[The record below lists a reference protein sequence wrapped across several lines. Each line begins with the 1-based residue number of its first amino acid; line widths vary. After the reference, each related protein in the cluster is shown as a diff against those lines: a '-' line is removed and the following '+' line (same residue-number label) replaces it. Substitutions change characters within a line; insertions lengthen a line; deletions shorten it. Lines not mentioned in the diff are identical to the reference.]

1 MKSSKKSL
9 KAVLVFVLALILLT
23 NAVLPMAVVGSDN
36 DTSSEYQY
44 YSVKTGDTLTRI
56 AKNYGVTISDI
67 MTANGLSNA
76 DKIYT
81 GQILKVPLSSSSA
94 KGNSLV
100 SSRISMTVVDA
111 DIQDVLSAI
120 ALNAGYYIIMENGAD
135 SKGTVSVTLEEMS
148 ALKAIDY
155 VTRLVGMT
163 FLKDGNTIYVGTAD
177 ALNSTFVDKTVL
189 TKIHLDYISAEGL
202 QTQMAALG
210 LSNVQI
216 VSTNNKDEFYISGYP
231 KELAKVSELIKLLDV
246 SSNIMAGGGLIASN
260 LTPLELEYIT
270 ADEFNGLLGNL
281 GLSTGIVLSSRPYT
295 LFVYVSGANLTDI
308 KTIKKIVDKPL
319 SGANLAAGGT
329 TAPAGGDSD
338 NGDVT
343 ITVPDTTTPPA
354 TDSTTTPSG
363 ETPVTPTEPVEEI
376 VLREVELSVINRTA
390 AEEILHSFPLTI
402 TLYGPAKMTK
412 KIWIA
417 GTVDQVD
424 QAEAYI
430 RQFDNADY
438 ADTVLNDKRFF
449 AYELQNCTAAE
460 MLNRLAALNLE
471 GVTFKTGTYAALTKS
486 LIVYC
491 EPYLEESV
499 KSLLSEMDTTA
510 TTETANRA
518 VEATTSVATAQ
529 SRIDALCELYPELGA
544 YTFTVKEI
552 PAKDGTTKY
561 ITYVKASSETADYI
575 KALFEELNNAA

>member
-9 KAVLVFVLALILLT
+9 KAALVFVLALILLT
-23 NAVLPMAVVGSDN
+23 NAVLPMAVVGSNN

-44 YSVKTGDTLTRI
+44 YSVKAGDTLTRI
-56 AKNYGVTISDI
+56 AKNYGVTVSDL
-67 MTANGLSNA
+67 MTANDLSNA

-81 GQILKVPLSSSSA
+81 GQIIKVPLSSASA
-94 KGNSLV
+94 KGNTLV
-100 SSRISMTVVDA
+100 SSRISMTVVEA
-111 DIQDVLSAI
+111 DIEDVLSAI
-120 ALNAGYYIIMENGAD
+120 ALNAGYYIIMEEGN
-135 SKGTVSVTLEEMS
+135 SETVTVTLQEMS

-246 SSNIMAGGGLIASN
+246 SSNIMAGGGMIASN
-260 LTPLELEYIT
+260 FTPLELEHIT
-270 ADEFNGLLGNL
+270 AEEFNGLLGNL

-295 LFVYVSGANLTDI
+295 LYVYVSGANLTDI
-308 KTIKKIVDKPL
+308 KTIQKIVDKPL
-319 SGANLAAGGT
+319 TGANLAAQGT
-329 TAPAGGDSD
+329 TTPAGG
-338 NGDVT
+338 GDVT
-343 ITVPDTTTPPA
+343 ITEPSTAPTTES
-354 TDSTTTPSG
+354 STEPTTGSTG
-363 ETPVTPTEPVEEI
+363 STGTPTEPTTPTEEPL
-376 VLREVELSVINRTA
+376 VLREVELTVIDRSA
-390 AEEILHSFPLTI
+390 AEEILNSFPLTI
-402 TLYGPAKMTK
+402 TVYGPKKMTK
-412 KIWIA
+412 KLWIA
-417 GTVDQVD
+417 GTQDQVD

-438 ADTVLNDKRFF
+438 AASVLNNKRFF

-460 MLNRLAALNLE
+460 MLNRLAALELE
-471 GVTFKTGTYAALTKS
+471 GVTFKTSTYSSLTKS

-499 KSLLSEMDTTA
+499 KALLLEMDTTA
-510 TTETANRA
+510 TSETANRA
-518 VEATTSVATAQ
+518 IEATSSASVARQ
-529 SRIDALCELYPELGA
+529 RIDALCALYPELNA
-544 YTFTVKEI
+544 YEFTVTEI
-552 PAKDGTTKY
+552 PGKDGAMKCV
-561 ITYVKASSETADYI
+561 TYVKASSETADYI
-575 KALFEELNNAA
+575 KALFEEMNTAA

>member
-9 KAVLVFVLALILLT
+9 RAALVFVLALILLT
-23 NAVLPMAVVGSDN
+23 NAVLPMAVVGSNN
-36 DTSSEYQY
+36 DAAAEYQY
-44 YSVKTGDTLTRI
+44 YSVKAGDTLTRI
-56 AKNYGVTISDI
+56 AKNYGVTVSDL
-67 MTANGLSNA
+67 MTANDLSNA

-81 GQILKVPLSSSSA
+81 GQIIKVPLSSASA
-94 KGNSLV
+94 KGNTLV

-111 DIQDVLSAI
+111 DIEDVLSAI
-120 ALNAGYYIIMENGAD
+120 ALNAGYYIIMEEGK
-135 SKGTVSVTLEEMS
+135 SQTVTVTLQEMS

-163 FLKDGNTIYVGTAD
+163 FLKEGNTIYVGTAD

-202 QTQMAALG
+202 QTQMSALG

-246 SSNIMAGGGLIASN
+246 SSNIMAGGGMIASN
-260 LTPLELEYIT
+260 FTPLELEYIT

-295 LFVYVSGANLTDI
+295 LYVYVSGANLTDI
-308 KTIKKIVDKPL
+308 KTIQRIVDKPL
-319 SGANLAAGGT
+319 TGANLAAQGT
-329 TAPAGGDSD
+329 TAPAAGE
-338 NGDVT
+338 DVT
-343 ITVPDTTTPPA
+343 ITEPSTEPTT
-354 TDSTTTPSG
+354 G
-363 ETPVTPTEPVEEI
+363 TPTEPTTGTPSDPTTPTEEPL
-376 VLREVELSVINRTA
+376 VLREVELTVIDRSA
-390 AEEILHSFPLTI
+390 AEEILNSFPLTI
-402 TLYGPAKMTK
+402 TVYGPEKMTK
-412 KIWIA
+412 KLWIA
-417 GTVDQVD
+417 GTQDQVD

-438 ADTVLNDKRFF
+438 AASVLNDKRFF

-460 MLNRLAALNLE
+460 MLNRLAALELE
-471 GVTFKTGTYAALTKS
+471 GVTFKTGTYSSLTKS

-499 KSLLSEMDTTA
+499 KALLLEMDTTA
-510 TTETANRA
+510 TSETANRA
-518 VEATTSVATAQ
+518 IEATSSTTVARQ
-529 SRIDALCELYPELGA
+529 RIDALCALYPELNA
-544 YTFTVKEI
+544 YEFTVTEI
-552 PAKDGTTKY
+552 PGKDGEMKCV
-561 ITYVKASSETADYI
+561 TYVKASSETADYI
-575 KALFEELNNAA
+575 KALFEEMNTAA

>member
-9 KAVLVFVLALILLT
+9 KAALVFVLALILLT
-23 NAVLPMAVVGSDN
+23 NAVLPMAVVGSNN
-36 DTSSEYQY
+36 DASAEYQY
-44 YSVKTGDTLTRI
+44 YSVKAGDTLTRI
-56 AKNYGVTISDI
+56 AKNYGVTVSDL
-67 MTANGLSNA
+67 MTANDLSNA

-81 GQILKVPLSSSSA
+81 GQIIKVPLSSASA
-94 KGNSLV
+94 KGNTLV

-111 DIQDVLSAI
+111 DIEDVLSAI
-120 ALNAGYYIIMENGAD
+120 ALNAGYYIIMEEGK
-135 SKGTVSVTLEEMS
+135 SQTVTVTLQEMS

-163 FLKDGNTIYVGTAD
+163 FLKEGNTIYVGTAD

-202 QTQMAALG
+202 QTQMSALG

-246 SSNIMAGGGLIASN
+246 SSNIMAGGGMIASN
-260 LTPLELEYIT
+260 FTPLELEYIT

-295 LFVYVSGANLTDI
+295 LYVYVSGANLTDI
-308 KTIKKIVDKPL
+308 KTIQRIVDKPL
-319 SGANLAAGGT
+319 TGANLAAQGT
-329 TAPAGGDSD
+329 TAPAAGE
-338 NGDVT
+338 DVT
-343 ITVPDTTTPPA
+343 ITEPSTEPTT
-354 TDSTTTPSG
+354 G
-363 ETPVTPTEPVEEI
+363 TPTEPTTGTPSDPTTPTEEPL
-376 VLREVELSVINRTA
+376 VLREVELTVIDRSA
-390 AEEILHSFPLTI
+390 AEEILNSFPLTI
-402 TLYGPAKMTK
+402 TVYGPEKMTK
-412 KIWIA
+412 KLWIA
-417 GTVDQVD
+417 GTQDQVD

-438 ADTVLNDKRFF
+438 AASVLNDKRFF

-460 MLNRLAALNLE
+460 MLNRLAALELE
-471 GVTFKTGTYAALTKS
+471 GVTFKTGTYSSLTKS

-499 KSLLSEMDTTA
+499 KALLLEMDTTA
-510 TTETANRA
+510 TSETANRA
-518 VEATTSVATAQ
+518 IEATSSTTVARQ
-529 SRIDALCELYPELGA
+529 RIDALCALYPELNA
-544 YTFTVKEI
+544 YEFTVTEI
-552 PAKDGTTKY
+552 PGKDGEMKCV
-561 ITYVKASSETADYI
+561 TYVKASSETADYI
-575 KALFEELNNAA
+575 KALFEEMNTAA

>member
-36 DTSSEYQY
+36 DASAEYQY
-44 YSVKTGDTLTRI
+44 YSVKAGDTLTRI
-56 AKNYGVTISDI
+56 AKNYGVTVSDL
-67 MTANGLSNA
+67 MTANDLSNA

-81 GQILKVPLSSSSA
+81 GQIIKVPLSSASA
-94 KGNSLV
+94 KGNTLV
-100 SSRISMTVVDA
+100 SSRISMTVVEA
-111 DIQDVLSAI
+111 DIEDVLSAI
-120 ALNAGYYIIMENGAD
+120 ALNAGYYIIMEEGN
-135 SKGTVSVTLEEMS
+135 SETVTVTLQEMS

-246 SSNIMAGGGLIASN
+246 SSNIMAGGGMIASN
-260 LTPLELEYIT
+260 FTPLELEHIT
-270 ADEFNGLLGNL
+270 AEEFNGLLGNL

-295 LFVYVSGANLTDI
+295 LYVYVSGANLTDI
-308 KTIKKIVDKPL
+308 KTIQKIVDKPL
-319 SGANLAAGGT
+319 TGANLAAQGT
-329 TAPAGGDSD
+329 TTPAGG
-338 NGDVT
+338 GDVT
-343 ITVPDTTTPPA
+343 ITAPTTEPT
-354 TDSTTTPSG
+354 TGSTG
-363 ETPVTPTEPVEEI
+363 TPTEPTTGSTGTPTEPTTPTEEPL
-376 VLREVELSVINRTA
+376 VLREVELTVIDRSA
-390 AEEILHSFPLTI
+390 AEEILNSFPLTI
-402 TLYGPAKMTK
+402 TVYGPEKMTK
-412 KIWIA
+412 KLWIA
-417 GTVDQVD
+417 GTQDQVD

-430 RQFDNADY
+430 QQFDNADY
-438 ADTVLNDKRFF
+438 AASVLNNKRFF

-460 MLNRLAALNLE
+460 MLNRLAALELE
-471 GVTFKTGTYAALTKS
+471 GVTFKTSTYSSLTKS

-499 KSLLSEMDTTA
+499 KALLLEMDTTA
-510 TTETANRA
+510 TSETANRA
-518 VEATTSVATAQ
+518 IEATSSASVARQ
-529 SRIDALCELYPELGA
+529 RIDALCALYPELNA
-544 YTFTVKEI
+544 YEFTVTEI
-552 PAKDGTTKY
+552 PGKEGTMKCV
-561 ITYVKASSETADYI
+561 TYVKASSETADYI
-575 KALFEELNNAA
+575 KALFEEMNTAA

>member
-9 KAVLVFVLALILLT
+9 KAALVFVLALILLT

-36 DTSSEYQY
+36 DASAEYQY
-44 YSVKTGDTLTRI
+44 YSVKAGDTLTRI
-56 AKNYGVTISDI
+56 AKNYGVTVSDL
-67 MTANGLSNA
+67 MTANDLSNA

-81 GQILKVPLSSSSA
+81 GQIIKVPLSSASA
-94 KGNSLV
+94 KGNTLV
-100 SSRISMTVVDA
+100 SSRISMTVVEA
-111 DIQDVLSAI
+111 DIEDVLSAI
-120 ALNAGYYIIMENGAD
+120 ALNAGYYIIMEEGN
-135 SKGTVSVTLEEMS
+135 SETVTVTLQEMS

-246 SSNIMAGGGLIASN
+246 SSNIMAGGGMIASN
-260 LTPLELEYIT
+260 FTPLELEHIT
-270 ADEFNGLLGNL
+270 AEEFNGLLGNL

-295 LFVYVSGANLTDI
+295 LYVYVSGANLTDI
-308 KTIKKIVDKPL
+308 KTIQKIVDKPL
-319 SGANLAAGGT
+319 TGANLAAQGT
-329 TAPAGGDSD
+329 TTPAGGE
-338 NGDVT
+338 DVT
-343 ITVPDTTTPPA
+343 ITAPTTEPT
-354 TDSTTTPSG
+354 TGSTG
-363 ETPVTPTEPVEEI
+363 TPTEPTTGSTGTPTEPTTPTEEPL
-376 VLREVELSVINRTA
+376 VLREVELTVIDRSA
-390 AEEILHSFPLTI
+390 AVEILNSFPLTI
-402 TLYGPAKMTK
+402 TVYGPEKMTK
-412 KIWIA
+412 KLWIA
-417 GTVDQVD
+417 GTQDQVD

-430 RQFDNADY
+430 QQFDNADY
-438 ADTVLNDKRFF
+438 AASVLNNKRFF

-460 MLNRLAALNLE
+460 MLNRLAALELE
-471 GVTFKTGTYAALTKS
+471 GVTFKTSTYSSLTKS

-499 KSLLSEMDTTA
+499 KALLLEMDTTA
-510 TTETANRA
+510 TSETANRA
-518 VEATTSVATAQ
+518 IEATSSTTVARQ
-529 SRIDALCELYPELGA
+529 RIDALCTLYPELNA
-544 YTFTVKEI
+544 YEFTVTEI
-552 PAKDGTTKY
+552 PGKDGEMKCV
-561 ITYVKASSETADYI
+561 TYVKASSETADYI
-575 KALFEELNNAA
+575 KALFEEMNTAA

>member
-9 KAVLVFVLALILLT
+9 KAALVFVLALILLT
-23 NAVLPMAVVGSDN
+23 NAVLPMAVVGSNN
-36 DTSSEYQY
+36 DASAEYQY
-44 YSVKTGDTLTRI
+44 YSVKAGDTLTRI
-56 AKNYGVTISDI
+56 AKNYGVTVSDL
-67 MTANGLSNA
+67 MTANDLSNA

-81 GQILKVPLSSSSA
+81 GQIIKVPLSSASA
-94 KGNSLV
+94 KGNTLV

-111 DIQDVLSAI
+111 DIEDVLSAI
-120 ALNAGYYIIMENGAD
+120 ALNAGYYIIMEEG
-135 SKGTVSVTLEEMS
+135 SSQTVTVSLQEMS

-202 QTQMAALG
+202 QTQMSALG

-295 LFVYVSGANLTDI
+295 LYVYVSGANLTDI

-319 SGANLAAGGT
+319 TGANLAAQGT
-329 TAPAGGDSD
+329 TAPAGGE
-338 NGDVT
+338 DVT
-343 ITVPDTTTPPA
+343 ITEPSTEPTTGTPNEPTTGTP
-354 TDSTTTPSG
+354 TDPT
-363 ETPVTPTEPVEEI
+363 TPTEEPL
-376 VLREVELSVINRTA
+376 VLREVALTVIDRSA
-390 AEEILHSFPLTI
+390 AVEILNSFPLTV
-402 TLYGPAKMTK
+402 TVYGPEKMTK
-412 KIWIA
+412 KLWLA
-417 GTVDQVD
+417 GTQDQVD

-430 RQFDNADY
+430 QQFDNADY
-438 ADTVLNDKRFF
+438 AASVLNDKRFF

-460 MLNRLAALNLE
+460 MLNRLAALELE
-471 GVTFKTGTYAALTKS
+471 GVTFKTGTYSSLTKS

-499 KSLLSEMDTTA
+499 KALLLEMDTTA
-510 TTETANRA
+510 TSETANRA
-518 VEATTSVATAQ
+518 IEATSSTAVARQ
-529 SRIDALCELYPELGA
+529 RIDALCALYPELSA
-544 YTFTVKEI
+544 YEFTVSEI
-552 PAKDGTTKY
+552 PGKDGEMKY

-575 KALFEELNNAA
+575 KALFEEMNTAA

>member
-9 KAVLVFVLALILLT
+9 KAILVFVLALILLT

-56 AKNYGVTISDI
+56 AKNYGVTVSDI
-67 MTANGLSNA
+67 MTANDLSNA

-94 KGNSLV
+94 KRNSLV
-100 SSRISMTVVDA
+100 SSRISMSVVDA
-111 DIQDVLSAI
+111 DIRDVLSAI
-120 ALNAGYYIIMENGAD
+120 ALNAGYYIIMEGGAD
-135 SKGTVSVTLEEMS
+135 SKETVSVTLEEMS
-148 ALKAIDY
+148 AIKAIDF

-216 VSTNNKDEFYISGYP
+216 VGTNNKDEFYISGYP

-260 LTPLELEYIT
+260 FTPLELEYIT

-319 SGANLAAGGT
+319 SGANLAAQGT
-329 TAPAGGDSD
+329 TVPSSGSD
-338 NGDVT
+338 DVT
-343 ITVPDTTTPPA
+343 ITVPETTTPPA

-402 TLYGPAKMTK
+402 TLYGPEKMTK

-430 RQFDNADY
+430 QQFDNADY
-438 ADTVLNDKRFF
+438 ADSVLNDKRFF

-460 MLNRLAALNLE
+460 MLNRLSALELE
-471 GVTFKTGTYAALTKS
+471 GVTFKTGTYAELTKS

-499 KSLLSEMDTTA
+499 KSLLLEMDTTA
-510 TTETANRA
+510 TAETANRA
-518 VEATTSVATAQ
+518 VEATVDAATAQ
-529 SRIDALCELYPELGA
+529 SRIDALCELYPELSA
-544 YTFTVKEI
+544 YTFTVKAI

>member
-67 MTANGLSNA
+67 MTANDLSNA

-329 TAPAGGDSD
+329 TAPAGGD

-390 AEEILHSFPLTI
+390 AEEILNSFPLTI
-402 TLYGPAKMTK
+402 TLYGPEKMTK

-460 MLNRLAALNLE
+460 MLNRLSALNLE

-518 VEATTSVATAQ
+518 VEATTSVAIAQ

>member
-67 MTANGLSNA
+67 MSANDLSNA

-120 ALNAGYYIIMENGAD
+120 ALNAGYYIIMENGAG

-329 TAPAGGDSD
+329 TAPAGDD

-343 ITVPDTTTPPA
+343 ITVPETTTPPA

-390 AEEILHSFPLTI
+390 AEEILNSFPLTI
-402 TLYGPAKMTK
+402 TLYGPEKMTK

-430 RQFDNADY
+430 QQFDNADY

-460 MLNRLAALNLE
+460 MLSRLSALNLE

-529 SRIDALCELYPELGA
+529 GRIDALCELYPELSA
-544 YTFTVKEI
+544 YTFTVKAI

-575 KALFEELNNAA
+575 KALFEELNSAA

>member
-9 KAVLVFVLALILLT
+9 KAALVFVLALILLT
-23 NAVLPMAVVGSDN
+23 NAVLPMAVVGSNN

-44 YSVKTGDTLTRI
+44 YSVKAGDTLTRI
-56 AKNYGVTISDI
+56 AKNYGVTVSDL
-67 MTANGLSNA
+67 MTANDLSNA

-81 GQILKVPLSSSSA
+81 GQIIKVPLSSASA
-94 KGNSLV
+94 KGNTLV
-100 SSRISMTVVDA
+100 SSRISMTVVEA
-111 DIQDVLSAI
+111 DIEDVLSAI
-120 ALNAGYYIIMENGAD
+120 ALNAGYYIIMEEGN
-135 SKGTVSVTLEEMS
+135 SETVTVTLQEMS

-246 SSNIMAGGGLIASN
+246 SSNIMAGGGMIASN
-260 LTPLELEYIT
+260 FTPLELEHIT
-270 ADEFNGLLGNL
+270 AEEFNGLLGNL

-295 LFVYVSGANLTDI
+295 LYVYVSGANLTDI
-308 KTIKKIVDKPL
+308 KTIQKIVDKPL
-319 SGANLAAGGT
+319 TGANLAAQGT
-329 TAPAGGDSD
+329 TTPAGG
-338 NGDVT
+338 GDVT
-343 ITVPDTTTPPA
+343 ITAPTTEPT
-354 TDSTTTPSG
+354 TGSTG
-363 ETPVTPTEPVEEI
+363 TPTEPTTPTEEPL
-376 VLREVELSVINRTA
+376 VLREVELTVIDRSA
-390 AEEILHSFPLTI
+390 AEEILNSFPLTI
-402 TLYGPAKMTK
+402 TVYGPEKMTK
-412 KIWIA
+412 KLWIA
-417 GTVDQVD
+417 GTQDQVD

-438 ADTVLNDKRFF
+438 AASVLNNKRFF

-460 MLNRLAALNLE
+460 MLNRLAALELE
-471 GVTFKTGTYAALTKS
+471 GVTFKTSTYSSLTKS

-499 KSLLSEMDTTA
+499 KALLLEMDTTA
-510 TTETANRA
+510 TSETANRA
-518 VEATTSVATAQ
+518 IEATSSATVARQ
-529 SRIDALCELYPELGA
+529 RIDALCALYPELNA
-544 YTFTVKEI
+544 YEFTVTEI
-552 PAKDGTTKY
+552 PGKDGAMKCV
-561 ITYVKASSETADYI
+561 TYVKASSETADYI
-575 KALFEELNNAA
+575 KALFEEMNTAA

>member
-9 KAVLVFVLALILLT
+9 KAALVFVLALILLT
-23 NAVLPMAVVGSDN
+23 NAVLPMAVVGSNN

-44 YSVKTGDTLTRI
+44 YSVKAGDTLTRI
-56 AKNYGVTISDI
+56 AKNYGVTVSDL
-67 MTANGLSNA
+67 MTANDLSNA

-81 GQILKVPLSSSSA
+81 GQIIKVPLSSASA
-94 KGNSLV
+94 KGNTLV
-100 SSRISMTVVDA
+100 SSRISMTVVEA
-111 DIQDVLSAI
+111 DIEDVLSAI
-120 ALNAGYYIIMENGAD
+120 ALNAGYYIIMEEGN
-135 SKGTVSVTLEEMS
+135 SETVTVTLQEMS

-246 SSNIMAGGGLIASN
+246 SSNIMAGGGMIASN
-260 LTPLELEYIT
+260 FTPLELEHIT
-270 ADEFNGLLGNL
+270 AEEFNGLLGNL

-295 LFVYVSGANLTDI
+295 LYVYVSGANLTDI
-308 KTIKKIVDKPL
+308 KTIQKIVDKPL
-319 SGANLAAGGT
+319 TGANLAAQGT
-329 TAPAGGDSD
+329 TTPTGG
-338 NGDVT
+338 GDVT
-343 ITVPDTTTPPA
+343 ITEPTTEPT
-354 TDSTTTPSG
+354 TGSTG
-363 ETPVTPTEPVEEI
+363 TPTEPTTGSTGTPTEPTTPTEEPL
-376 VLREVELSVINRTA
+376 VLREVELTVIDRSA
-390 AEEILHSFPLTI
+390 AVEILNSFPLTI
-402 TLYGPAKMTK
+402 TVYGPEKMTK
-412 KIWIA
+412 KLWIA
-417 GTVDQVD
+417 GTQDQVD

-430 RQFDNADY
+430 QQFDNADY
-438 ADTVLNDKRFF
+438 AASVLNNKRFF

-460 MLNRLAALNLE
+460 MLNRLAALELE
-471 GVTFKTGTYAALTKS
+471 GVTFKTSTYSSLTKS

-499 KSLLSEMDTTA
+499 KALLLEMDTTA
-510 TTETANRA
+510 TSETANRA
-518 VEATTSVATAQ
+518 IEATSSATVARQ
-529 SRIDALCELYPELGA
+529 RIDALCALYPELNA
-544 YTFTVKEI
+544 YEFTVTEI
-552 PAKDGTTKY
+552 PGKDGEMKCV
-561 ITYVKASSETADYI
+561 TYVKASSETADYI
-575 KALFEELNNAA
+575 KALFEEMNTAA

>member
-9 KAVLVFVLALILLT
+9 KAALVFVLALILLT
-23 NAVLPMAVVGSDN
+23 NAVLPMAVVGSNN
-36 DTSSEYQY
+36 DAAAEYQY
-44 YSVKTGDTLTRI
+44 YSVKAGDTLTRI
-56 AKNYGVTISDI
+56 AKNYGVTVSDL
-67 MTANGLSNA
+67 MTANDLSNA

-81 GQILKVPLSSSSA
+81 GQIIKVPLSSASA
-94 KGNSLV
+94 KGNTLV

-111 DIQDVLSAI
+111 DIEDVLSAI
-120 ALNAGYYIIMENGAD
+120 ALNAGYYIIMEEGK
-135 SKGTVSVTLEEMS
+135 SQTVTVTLQEMS

-163 FLKDGNTIYVGTAD
+163 FLKEGNTIYVGTAD

-202 QTQMAALG
+202 QTQMSALG

-246 SSNIMAGGGLIASN
+246 SSNIMAGGGMIASN
-260 LTPLELEYIT
+260 FTPLELEYIT

-295 LFVYVSGANLTDI
+295 LYVYVSGANLTDI
-308 KTIKKIVDKPL
+308 KTIQRIVDKPL
-319 SGANLAAGGT
+319 TGANLAAQGT
-329 TAPAGGDSD
+329 TAPAAGV
-338 NGDVT
+338 DVT
-343 ITVPDTTTPPA
+343 ITEPSTEPA
-354 TDSTTTPSG
+354 TG
-363 ETPVTPTEPVEEI
+363 TPTEPTTGTPSDPTTPTEEPL
-376 VLREVELSVINRTA
+376 VLREVELTVIDRSA
-390 AEEILHSFPLTI
+390 AEEILNSFPLTI
-402 TLYGPAKMTK
+402 TVYGPEKMTK
-412 KIWIA
+412 KLWIA
-417 GTVDQVD
+417 GTQDQVD

-438 ADTVLNDKRFF
+438 AASVLNDKRFF

-460 MLNRLAALNLE
+460 MLNRLAALELE
-471 GVTFKTGTYAALTKS
+471 GVTFKTSTYSALTKS

-499 KSLLSEMDTTA
+499 KALLLEMDTTA
-510 TTETANRA
+510 TSETANRA
-518 VEATTSVATAQ
+518 IEATSNTTVARQ
-529 SRIDALCELYPELGA
+529 RIDALCALYPELNA
-544 YTFTVKEI
+544 YEFTVTEI
-552 PAKDGTTKY
+552 PGKDGEMKCV
-561 ITYVKASSETADYI
+561 TYVKASSETADYI
-575 KALFEELNNAA
+575 KALFEEMNTAA

>member
-9 KAVLVFVLALILLT
+9 KAALVFVLALILLT
-23 NAVLPMAVVGSDN
+23 NAVLPMAVVGSNN

-44 YSVKTGDTLTRI
+44 YSVKAGDTLTRI
-56 AKNYGVTISDI
+56 AKNYGVTVSDL
-67 MTANGLSNA
+67 MTANDLSNA

-81 GQILKVPLSSSSA
+81 GQIIKVPLSSASA
-94 KGNSLV
+94 KGNTLV
-100 SSRISMTVVDA
+100 SSRISMTVVEA
-111 DIQDVLSAI
+111 DIEDVLSAI
-120 ALNAGYYIIMENGAD
+120 ALNAGYYIIMEEGN
-135 SKGTVSVTLEEMS
+135 SETVTVTLQEMS

-246 SSNIMAGGGLIASN
+246 SSNIMAGGGMIASN
-260 LTPLELEYIT
+260 FTPLELEHIT
-270 ADEFNGLLGNL
+270 AEEFNGLLGNL

-295 LFVYVSGANLTDI
+295 LYVYVSGANLTDI
-308 KTIKKIVDKPL
+308 KTIQKIVDKPL
-319 SGANLAAGGT
+319 TGANLAAQGT
-329 TAPAGGDSD
+329 TTPTGG
-338 NGDVT
+338 GDVT
-343 ITVPDTTTPPA
+343 ITEPTTEPT
-354 TDSTTTPSG
+354 TGSTG
-363 ETPVTPTEPVEEI
+363 TPTEPTTPTEEPL
-376 VLREVELSVINRTA
+376 VLREVELTVIDRSA
-390 AEEILHSFPLTI
+390 AVEILNSFPLTI
-402 TLYGPAKMTK
+402 TVYGPEKMTK
-412 KIWIA
+412 KLWIA
-417 GTVDQVD
+417 GTQDQVD

-430 RQFDNADY
+430 QQFDNADY
-438 ADTVLNDKRFF
+438 AASVLNNKRFF

-460 MLNRLAALNLE
+460 MLNRLAALELE
-471 GVTFKTGTYAALTKS
+471 GVTFKTSTYSSLTKS

-499 KSLLSEMDTTA
+499 KALLLEMDTTA
-510 TTETANRA
+510 TSETANRA
-518 VEATTSVATAQ
+518 IEATSSATVARQ
-529 SRIDALCELYPELGA
+529 RIDALCALYPELNA
-544 YTFTVKEI
+544 YEFTVTEI
-552 PAKDGTTKY
+552 PGKDGEMKCV
-561 ITYVKASSETADYI
+561 TYVKASSETADYI
-575 KALFEELNNAA
+575 KALFEEMNTAA

>member
-9 KAVLVFVLALILLT
+9 KAALVFVLALILLT

-36 DTSSEYQY
+36 DASAEYQY
-44 YSVKTGDTLTRI
+44 YSVKAGDTLTRI
-56 AKNYGVTISDI
+56 AKNYGVTVSDL
-67 MTANGLSNA
+67 MTANDLSNA

-81 GQILKVPLSSSSA
+81 GQIIKVPLSSASA

-111 DIQDVLSAI
+111 DIEDVLSAI
-120 ALNAGYYIIMENGAD
+120 ALNAGYYIIMEEG
-135 SKGTVSVTLEEMS
+135 SSQTITVTLQEMS

-202 QTQMAALG
+202 QTQMSALG

-246 SSNIMAGGGLIASN
+246 SSNIMAGGGMIASN
-260 LTPLELEYIT
+260 FTPLELEYIT
-270 ADEFNGLLGNL
+270 AEEFNGLLGNL

-295 LFVYVSGANLTDI
+295 LYVYVSGANLTDI
-308 KTIKKIVDKPL
+308 KTIQRIVDKPL
-319 SGANLAAGGT
+319 TGANLAAQGT
-329 TAPAGGDSD
+329 TAPAGG
-338 NGDVT
+338 GDVT
-343 ITVPDTTTPPA
+343 ITEPSTEPTT
-354 TDSTTTPSG
+354 G
-363 ETPVTPTEPVEEI
+363 TPTEPTTGTPTEPTTPTEEPL
-376 VLREVELSVINRTA
+376 VLREVELTVIDRSA
-390 AEEILHSFPLTI
+390 AVEILNSFPLTI
-402 TLYGPAKMTK
+402 TVYGPEKMTK
-412 KIWIA
+412 KLWIA
-417 GTVDQVD
+417 GTQDQVD

-430 RQFDNADY
+430 QQFDNAEY
-438 ADTVLNDKRFF
+438 AASVLNDKRFF

-460 MLNRLAALNLE
+460 MLNRLAALELE
-471 GVTFKTGTYAALTKS
+471 GVTFKTSTYSALTKS

-499 KSLLSEMDTTA
+499 KALLLEMDTTA
-510 TTETANRA
+510 TSETANRA
-518 VEATTSVATAQ
+518 IEATSSATVARQ
-529 SRIDALCELYPELGA
+529 RIDALCALYPELNA
-544 YTFTVKEI
+544 YEFTVTEI
-552 PAKDGTTKY
+552 PGKDGEMKCV
-561 ITYVKASSETADYI
+561 TYVKASSETADYI
-575 KALFEELNNAA
+575 KALFEEMNTAA